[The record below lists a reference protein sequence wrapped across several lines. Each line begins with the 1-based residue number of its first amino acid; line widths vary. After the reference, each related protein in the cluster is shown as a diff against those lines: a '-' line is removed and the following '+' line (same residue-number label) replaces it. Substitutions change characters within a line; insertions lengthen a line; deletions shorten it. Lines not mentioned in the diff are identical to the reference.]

1 MKTRSKK
8 CLKYNTNE
16 KPTFKIIEK
25 EPVSNIRVTYNN
37 LLSTV
42 NNTYNNIKET
52 EYSSDFAA
60 LQLHYNENY
69 LKKELEFIL
78 GYYGIS
84 KRKKN
89 KMDIVNDISLF
100 ELNDANKDIVDKR
113 KLMWFYLDEINGD
126 NYLKNFLILD

>member
-1 MKTRSKK
+1 MKTRSGTTNKK
-8 CLKYNTNE
+8 
-16 KPTFKIIEK
+16 PSFKIIEK
-25 EPVSNIRVTYNN
+25 RCTNNDTVTYND
-37 LLSTV
+37 LLSNV
-42 NNTYNNIKET
+42 NETYNNIKEN

-69 LKKELEFIL
+69 LKRELEFIL

-100 ELNDANKDIVDKR
+100 ELNDANKEIVDRR